1 MKFTVWTVLFAALVL
16 YAGMTVVWYYFR
28 LRPLLRSR
36 RQQAQAE
43 PASEEIAATSG
54 ARSLSAASTVHG
66 GGSGAAPEDAANLL
80 TRLLPQEEWRHTFDA
95 ILDPIVILDRNLT
108 VVRGNRA
115 AFQLLSSNG
124 APLEGKRCHQLF
136 AGLDQ
141 PCSCCPV
148 PSVLREKGPVK
159 LEVVQ
164 RYLGRTFAVA
174 CSPITIENDI
184 VGFVHSVKDIS
195 QQRYLEKRLLHTHK
209 LEAISTMA
217 GGIAHDF
224 NNILGAILGN
234 ADLLLYRLPAASNKE
249 NPAAGPVITFDEIY
263 EHVLAIKRAG
273 NRARD
278 LVTQILA
285 FSRQSTNQ
293 RRNIFIAPVVRE
305 ACRLLRAS
313 TPSTIDL
320 RISIADEVGL
330 IYADPSQIQQIVT
343 HLATNAVQA
352 IESGIGSI
360 EVGLREVESGAAEQ
374 TRYHNLEP
382 GRYVV
387 LSVKDTG
394 KGMPPDILERIF
406 NPFYT
411 TRDVGEGSGMGLAVL
426 HGIITSH
433 DGVIDVQSEQGK
445 GTIFTI
451 FFPRVVVAEESD
463 DDLVTAMPKGSGTIL
478 FVDDEEDIVQMR
490 TRMLTYLGYN
500 VLPAIGPEQ
509 AMGYFRRNPD
519 QIDLVITDHT
529 MPRKTGVQL
538 ATEINAIRP
547 DLPIFLCSGYSEAV
561 TAEESERA
569 GIRRFLAKPVDMRLL
584 ATAIREFLPGQD
596 GGNV

>member
-1 MKFTVWTVLFAALVL
+1 MKLTVWTVLFVALVL
-16 YAGMTVVWYYFR
+16 YAGFTVVFYFFR
-28 LRPLLRSR
+28 LRPLLQLR
-36 RQQAQAE
+36 RQQAGTK
-43 PASEEIAATSG
+43 PASEEISAATEEGVFPAAG
-54 ARSLSAASTVHG
+54 AV
-66 GGSGAAPEDAANLL
+66 PEGEHLL
-80 TRLLPQEEWRHTFDA
+80 TSLLPQEEWRHTFDA

-124 APLEGKRCHQLF
+124 APIEGKRCHQLF
-136 AGLDQ
+136 AGLDEQ
-141 PCSCCPV
+141 CSICPV
-148 PSVLREKGPVK
+148 PSVLREKNPVK

-174 CSPITIENDI
+174 CSPITIANEI

-234 ADLLLYRLPAASNKE
+234 ADLLLYRLPAAGNQEK
-249 NPAAGPVITFDEIY
+249 PAAGSMITFDEVY

-320 RISIADEVGL
+320 KITIADEVGL

-343 HLATNAVQA
+343 HLATNAAQA
-352 IESGIGSI
+352 IENGIGSI
-360 EVGLREVESGAAEQ
+360 EVGLREIESGAAEQ

-387 LSVKDTG
+387 LSVQDTG
-394 KGMPPDILERIF
+394 KGMPPEILERIF

-426 HGIITSH
+426 HGIIASH

-451 FFPRVVVAEESD
+451 FFPRVIVAEESD
-463 DDLVTAMPKGSGTIL
+463 EDLVTAMPKGSGTIL

-490 TRMLTYLGYN
+490 TRMLTYLGYTI
-500 VLPAIGPEQ
+500 LPAIGPEQ
-509 AMGYFRRNPD
+509 AMGYFLRSPE

-529 MPRKTGVQL
+529 MPRKTGLQL
-538 ATEINAIRP
+538 AAEINAVRP

-596 GGNV
+596 GGKQ

>member
-1 MKFTVWTVLFAALVL
+1 MQLTVWTVLFAALVL
-16 YAGMTVVWYYFR
+16 YAGFTVVYYFFR
-28 LRPLLRSR
+28 MRPLLRQR
-36 RQQAQAE
+36 
-43 PASEEIAATSG
+43 
-54 ARSLSAASTVHG
+54 
-66 GGSGAAPEDAANLL
+66 SGAARWEEAGQASPVTADPL
-80 TRLLPQEEWRHTFDA
+80 TSQLSREEWRQTFDA

-115 AFQLLSSNG
+115 AFQLLSTNG
-124 APLEGKRCHQLF
+124 SPIEGKHCHQLF
-136 AGLDQ
+136 AGVAE
-141 PCSCCPV
+141 PCSICPV
-148 PSVLREKGPVK
+148 PSVLRERGPVK
-159 LEVVQ
+159 LEITQ

-174 CSPITIENDI
+174 CSPITIDSEI
-184 VGFVHSVKDIS
+184 AGFVYCAKDIS
-195 QQRYLEKRLLHTHK
+195 QQRYLERRLLHSHK
-209 LEAISTMA
+209 LDAISTMA

-234 ADLLLYRLPAASNKE
+234 ADLLLYRLPAAGNKDK
-249 NPAAGPVITFDEIY
+249 PAAGPVISFDEVY

-273 NRARD
+273 SRARD
-278 LVTQILA
+278 LVSQILA

-293 RRNIFIAPVVRE
+293 RRNIFIGPVVRE

-313 TPSTIDL
+313 IPSTIDL
-320 RISIADEVGL
+320 KLAVTDEIGL

-343 HLATNAVQA
+343 HLCTNAAHA
-352 IESGIGSI
+352 IENKAGTI
-360 EVGLREVESGAAEQ
+360 EVGLREVESGLAEQ
-374 TRYHNLEP
+374 HRYHDLEP

-394 KGMPPDILERIF
+394 KGMPPEILERIF

-426 HGIITSH
+426 HGIIASH
-433 DGVIDVQSEQGK
+433 DGVIDVQSEQEK

-451 FFPRVVVAEESD
+451 FFPRVIVAEEGEE
-463 DDLVTAMPKGSGTIL
+463 DLVTAMPRGSGTIL

-509 AMGYFRRNPD
+509 AMSYFLRSPA

-529 MPRKTGVQL
+529 MPRKTGLQL
-538 ATEINAIRP
+538 AAEINAARP

-596 GGNV
+596 GGQS